1 MIQLVN
7 VPNQG
12 SRYAKNLLSDESLI
26 SDNSDINYDYNTV
39 SGGYELSLKDSFN
52 GISKAF
58 KATVFQ
64 DVEDG
69 VAVNFNFGNALKYT
83 ADANGNYIF
92 QCSLKLSEVNA
103 NPETFVD
110 LNVKMFKNSI
120 LTETF
125 KTTLDLIS
133 LEENKYYNFA
143 QSFDLNEG
151 DLVDFSFSLDR
162 PSIGLPNYNF
172 QICIDGFK
180 LEKNLYNIGEYGMP
194 SFYTLPISTA
204 TGWQSKTDT
213 INTQNLTANTDN
225 LISFAGTN
233 DFNVLNN
240 LIDSVGKITPISLND
255 ALNVDFVFSFPSPS
269 GSGHFLNVKLKV
281 NGVVYRAQSY
291 SILAPT
297 GETNYVSVSFSLA
310 VMQAFK
316 DFGGELFVNPNHAI
330 TISNRYLQVSRTHKG
345 Q

>member
-1 MIQLVN
+1 
-7 VPNQG
+7 
-12 SRYAKNLLSDESLI
+12 
-26 SDNSDINYDYNTV
+26 
-39 SGGYELSLKDSFN
+39 
-52 GISKAF
+52 
-58 KATVFQ
+58 
-64 DVEDG
+64 
-69 VAVNFNFGNALKYT
+69 
-83 ADANGNYIF
+83 
-92 QCSLKLSEVNA
+92 
-103 NPETFVD
+103 
-110 LNVKMFKNSI
+110 
-120 LTETF
+120 
-125 KTTLDLIS
+125 
-133 LEENKYYNFA
+133 
-143 QSFDLNEG
+143 
-151 DLVDFSFSLDR
+151 
-162 PSIGLPNYNF
+162 
-172 QICIDGFK
+172 
-180 LEKNLYNIGEYGMP
+180 MP
-194 SFYTLPISTA
+194 SFYSLPISTA

-225 LISFAGTN
+225 LITFTGTN

-240 LIDSVGKITPISLND
+240 LINSVGKITPISLND

-316 DFGGELFVNPNHAI
+316 EFGGELFVNPNHAI

>member
-26 SDNSDINYDYNTV
+26 SDNSVINFTSLPNIT
-39 SGGYELSLKDSFN
+39 SGYELSKKDSFT
-52 GISKAF
+52 GIAKAV
-58 KATVFQ
+58 KLSLSSVLQ
-64 DVEDG
+64 NIEN
-69 VAVNFNFGNALKYT
+69 VNFNFTNALKYT

-92 QCSLKLSEVNA
+92 SFGLKTDEDSIIQDFDF
-103 NPETFVD
+103 T
-110 LNVKMFKNSI
+110 LNLKVFKNGNLFLTIPII
-120 LTETF
+120 LNLTNFEA
-125 KTTLDLIS
+125 
-133 LEENKYYNFA
+133 EKYYILA
-143 QSFDLNEG
+143 QSFDLEQD
-151 DLVDFSFSLDR
+151 DLVDFAFNIEIPKISGFDAE
-162 PSIGLPNYNF
+162 
-172 QICIDGFK
+172 ICFDGFK
-180 LEKNLYNIGEYGMP
+180 LEKNIYNIGEYGMP
-194 SFYTLPISTA
+194 SFYSLPISTA

-225 LISFAGTN
+225 LIAFAGTN

-240 LIDSVGKITPISLND
+240 LINSVGKITPISIND

-281 NGVVYRAQSY
+281 NNVIYRAQSY

-297 GETNYVSVSFSLA
+297 GETNYVSISFTLA

-316 DFGGELFVNPNHAI
+316 DFGGELFVNPNNAI